1 MPCYFDK
8 GQNKGMGF
16 LNFHL
21 TKSTV
26 AAAALLITSTA
37 SASLASD
44 FYIEGQLGSVDVK
57 DVSTPAYSGTASGLT
72 FSNFKAGISYDS
84 DTFLGVELGYN
95 VAPNTRVGLSYSSF
109 SLNWN
114 AITGSG
120 TVSDGTTTVN
130 LSTTLNRGTLDND
143 GLLDNSVKL
152 MMANAYYDI
161 PLDGAIN
168 PFVGVGLGKADISNA
183 GSETALSFSI
193 GANYDVGESNYF
205 GVKYTRYSVNGPT
218 DGLGLKYD
226 DIKADA
232 VNISYG
238 YRF

>member
-1 MPCYFDK
+1 MNYR
-8 GQNKGMGF
+8 NKTAASAM
-16 LNFHL
+16 LLAL
-21 TKSTV
+21 TTG
-26 AAAALLITSTA
+26 AAA
-37 SASLASD
+37 ASD
-44 FYIEGQLGSVDVK
+44 FYIEGQLGSVDVE
-57 DVSTPAYSGTASGLT
+57 DLSTPAYSGSASGITLT
-72 FSNFKAGISYDS
+72 NFKAGISYDS
-84 DTFLGVELGYN
+84 DMFLGVELGYN
-95 VAPNTRVGLSYSSF
+95 IAPNTRVGLSYSSF

-120 TVSDGTTTVN
+120 TISDGTTTVD
-130 LSTTLNRGTLDND
+130 LSTTVKRGSLDNE
-143 GLLDNSVKL
+143 GVLDNSVKL

-168 PFVGVGLGKADISNA
+168 PFIGLGLGKADISNA

-205 GVKYTRYSVNGPT
+205 GVKYTKYSVNGPK
-218 DGLGLKYD
+218 DGLGFQYQ

>member
-1 MPCYFDK
+1 MNQRFTQK
-8 GQNKGMGF
+8 T
-16 LNFHL
+16 L
-21 TKSTV
+21 
-26 AAAALLITSTA
+26 AASALLLTLTAGA
-37 SASLASD
+37 SAASD
-44 FYIEGQLGSVDVK
+44 FYLEGQLGSVDVK

-95 VAPNTRVGLSYSSF
+95 IAPNTRVGLSYSSF

-114 AITGSG
+114 AINGSG
-120 TVSDGTTTVN
+120 TISDGTTTVN
-130 LSTTLNRGTLDND
+130 LSATLKRGSLDNE

-205 GVKYTRYSVNGPT
+205 GVKYTRYSVNGPK
-218 DGLGLKYD
+218 DGLGVQYQ

>member
-1 MPCYFDK
+1 MNYR
-8 GQNKGMGF
+8 NKTAASAM
-16 LNFHL
+16 LLAL
-21 TKSTV
+21 TTG
-26 AAAALLITSTA
+26 AAA
-37 SASLASD
+37 ASD

-57 DVSTPAYSGTASGLT
+57 DVSTGSYSGTASGLT
-72 FSNFKAGISYDS
+72 FTNTKLGVKYDS

-95 VAPNTRVGLSYSSF
+95 IAPNMRVGLSYSSF
-109 SLNWN
+109 SLDWQ

-130 LSTTLNRGTLDND
+130 VSTTLLERGTLDD
-143 GLLDNSVKL
+143 DSLLDNSVKL

-168 PFVGVGLGKADISNA
+168 PFIGLGLGKADISNA

-205 GVKYTRYSVNGPT
+205 GVKYTKYSVNGPK
-218 DGLGLKYD
+218 DGLGIQYP

>member
-1 MPCYFDK
+1 MH
-8 GQNKGMGF
+8 
-16 LNFHL
+16 LNICHKSLATSAILLAL
-21 TKSTV
+21 TV
-26 AAAALLITSTA
+26 GTA
-37 SASLASD
+37 SASD

-57 DVSTPAYSGTASGLT
+57 DVSTTPYSATASGLT

-95 VAPNTRVGLSYSSF
+95 IAPNTRVGLSYSSF

-120 TVSDGTTTVN
+120 TISDGTTTVN

-161 PLDGAIN
+161 DLGVATV
-168 PFVGVGLGKADISNA
+168 PFVGVGVGKADISNA
-183 GSETALSFSI
+183 GNETAVSFSL
-193 GANYDVGESNYF
+193 GANFDVNDNSYF
-205 GVKYTRYSVNGPT
+205 GLKYSRYSVNGPT
-218 DGLGLKYD
+218 DQLGVTYQ